1 MANLLLSQ
9 INIGGV
15 LYDIKDAA
23 AREQIAGLVE
33 AAKGYMK
40 TTGQFADDAA
50 VKAYVDAQVGAIN
63 KFDVAIVDTLPTAS
77 AETMFILY
85 LVKNSDAASGYY
97 VEYITIDNGEDA
109 ETRYT
114 WEAIGSTKM
123 DVTGFVT
130 KEALTET
137 LKSYEKIENLG
148 ELAYKDNASGTVAGE
163 TISGVK
169 ATGKAAGSIDAALGY
184 EATAISSN
192 GKFTPA
198 GKVTGTA
205 KDVDA
210 ITVTVSNADAD
221 ATLST
226 ADYTPAGD
234 VSVEVSGAT
243 FNAVKSAGT
252 AAQFTEGKFTP
263 ATLGYEAVEA
273 NYATEGIV
281 GKVEGECLTFSNA
294 GIAAL
299 AASKVNSFDGG
310 SKAAD
315 TFVAN
320 TPAEIEAHTVG
331 ATATFAG
338 TKAEDAI
345 VTGVS
350 YKKAAAETAVN
361 ITKKDTAIAATFAG
375 TEGDL
380 AVAGSYDKANIAKAD
395 FIAGDIELAVGDI
408 VVSAKDVTVE

>member
-1 MANLLLSQ
+1 MANLLSK

-23 AREQIAGLVE
+23 AREQIAGLIQ
-33 AAKGYMK
+33 AAEGYMK

-63 KFDVAIVDTLPTAS
+63 KFDVSIVETLPTAS

-85 LVKNSDAASGYY
+85 LVKEDDAASGFY
-97 VEYITIDNGEDA
+97 VEYITIEHDGA
-109 ETRYT
+109 YT

-130 KEALTET
+130 EDALNDA
-137 LKSYEKIENLG
+137 LKPYEKIENLG
-148 ELAYKDNASGTVAGE
+148 ELAYKDSAEGTVAGE
-163 TISGVK
+163 TITGVK
-169 ATGKAAGSIDAALGY
+169 ATGKAAGSIEAALGY
-184 EATAISSN
+184 DATAINSN

-198 GKVTGTA
+198 GNVTGTA
-205 KDVDA
+205 KDIDT
-210 ITVTVSNADAD
+210 ITVTVSNIADD

-226 ADYTPAGD
+226 ADYTPAGT
-234 VSVEVSGAT
+234 VAVEVSGAS

-252 AAQFTEGKFTP
+252 AASFQEGAFTA
-263 ATLGYEAVEA
+263 ATLDREDVTA
-273 NYATEGIV
+273 NYATEGLV
-281 GKVEGECLTFSNA
+281 GTVADETLTFTAA
-294 GIAAL
+294 GIAAIT
-299 AASKVNSFDGG
+299 ATKVNGFTGG

-315 TFVAN
+315 TFVTN

-338 TKAEDAI
+338 TKAEAAL

-350 YKKAAAETAVN
+350 YQKAVAETAVA
-361 ITKKDTAIAATFAG
+361 ITKKDTEINATFAG

-395 FIAGDIELAVGDI
+395 FIAGDIELTVGDI
-408 VVSAKDVTVE
+408 VVSAKDVTVQ

>member
-85 LVKNSDAASGYY
+85 LVKEDDAASGFY
-97 VEYITIDNGEDA
+97 VEYITIENDGV
-109 ETRYT
+109 YT

-130 KEALTET
+130 EDALNDA
-137 LKSYEKIENLG
+137 LKPYEKIENLG
-148 ELAYKDNASGTVAGE
+148 ELAYKDSATGTVAGE

-198 GKVTGTA
+198 GNVTGTA

-210 ITVTVSNADAD
+210 ITVTVNNADAD

-361 ITKKDTAIAATFAG
+361 ITKKDTEIVASFAG

-380 AVAGSYDKANIAKAD
+380 AVAGSYDKANLAKAD
-395 FIAGDIELAVGDI
+395 FVAGDIELAVGDI
-408 VVSAKDVTVE
+408 VIAAKDVTVQ

>member
-1 MANLLLSQ
+1 MANLLLSK

-63 KFDVAIVDTLPTAS
+63 KFDVSIVETLPTAS

-85 LVKNSDAASGYY
+85 LVKENDAASGFY

-109 ETRYT
+109 EVRYT

-130 KEALTET
+130 QEALEDA

-163 TISGVK
+163 TITGVK

-184 EATAISSN
+184 DATAINSN

-198 GKVTGTA
+198 GSITGTA

-226 ADYTPAGD
+226 ADYTPAGT
-234 VSVEVSGAT
+234 VAVEVSGAS

-252 AAQFTEGKFTP
+252 AASFQEGAFTA
-263 ATLGYEAVEA
+263 ATLDREDVTA
-273 NYATEGIV
+273 NYATEGLV
-281 GKVEGECLTFSNA
+281 GSVVDETLTFTAA
-294 GIAAL
+294 GTAAIT
-299 AASKVNSFDGG
+299 ATKVNGFTGG

-361 ITKKDTAIAATFAG
+361 ITKKDTEITATFAG

-380 AVAGSYDKANIAKAD
+380 AVAGSYDKANLAKAE
-395 FIAGDIELAVGDI
+395 FVAGDIELAVGDI

>member
-1 MANLLLSQ
+1 MANLLSK
-9 INIGGV
+9 INIDGV

-23 AREQIAGLVE
+23 ARDQIAGLVE

-40 TTGQFADDAA
+40 TTGEFADDAS

-63 KFDVAIVDTLPTAS
+63 KFDVSIVETLPTAS

-85 LVKNSDAASGYY
+85 LVKENDAASGFY
-97 VEYITIDNGEDA
+97 VEYITIENDGA
-109 ETRYT
+109 YS

-130 KEALTET
+130 EDALNDALEPYE
-137 LKSYEKIENLG
+137 LKANLKA
-148 ELAYKDNASGTVAGE
+148 LAYKDNATGTVAGE

-169 ATGKAAGSIDAALGY
+169 ATGKAAGSIEAALGY
-184 EATAISSN
+184 DATAINSN

-198 GKVTGTA
+198 GNVTGSA
-205 KDVDA
+205 KDVDV

-226 ADYTPAGD
+226 ADYTPAGE

-243 FNAVKSAGT
+243 FNTVTSAGT
-252 AAQFTEGKFTP
+252 VASFEEGAFTP
-263 ATLGYEAVEA
+263 ATLDSADVTA
-273 NYATEGIV
+273 NYATEGLV
-281 GKVEGECLTFSNA
+281 GTVADETLTFTAA
-294 GIAAL
+294 GIAAIT
-299 AASKVNSFDGG
+299 ATKVNGFNGG

-315 TFVAN
+315 TFIAN
-320 TPAEIEAHTVG
+320 TPATIAAHTIS

-361 ITKKDTAIAATFAG
+361 ITKKDTEITATFVG

-380 AVAGSYDKANIAKAD
+380 AVAGSYDKANLAKAE
-395 FIAGDIELAVGDI
+395 FVPGDIELNVGDI
-408 VVSAKDVTVE
+408 VVSEKEVTVQ